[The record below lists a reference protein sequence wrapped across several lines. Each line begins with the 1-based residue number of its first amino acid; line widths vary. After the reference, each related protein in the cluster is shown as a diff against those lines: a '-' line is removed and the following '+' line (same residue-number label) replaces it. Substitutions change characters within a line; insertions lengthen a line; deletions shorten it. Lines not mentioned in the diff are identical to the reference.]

1 MCGRNNSTNQMEWL
15 ISTQIVTL
23 ALLLISE
30 ILGISPLELNGI
42 LDALYKVYKKT
53 QTSSSRIDREVQTVS
68 EDIINEPKTIVRIDV

>member
-1 MCGRNNSTNQMEWL
+1 MCVVTIQPIKMEWL

-30 ILGISPLELNGI
+30 LLGVSASELNGI

-53 QTSSSRIDREVQTVS
+53 QTRNGNGQLNV
-68 EDIINEPKTIVRIDV
+68 

>member
-1 MCGRNNSTNQMEWL
+1 MEWL

-30 ILGISPLELNGI
+30 ILGISTLDLNGI

-53 QTSSSRIDREVQTVS
+53 QTRNLASSSIGIDREVQTVS